1 MQSIP
6 QYRLQKNHIK
16 EKGMMYYMR
25 SQIGKKGVT
34 CSFCG
39 KNSIVEDFDTKE
51 KSCSSCGTVDDEPNI
66 DYSTDETKKEGSG
79 GRTGP
84 QENAMMSK
92 GAMISGKDVSGKQVK
107 STYVVNG
114 ESRDLVKEII
124 TQDKHSKLNGQ
135 QTTIKANNEI
145 TRLCDKLKINEEVKQ
160 RGAEIFR
167 DVKKEKMTA
176 GRDALVLSGACL
188 YAACRESG
196 QSKTIKDFMK
206 HCNCKTT
213 KFIRYFRTVQKTF
226 EIQTEIMSP
235 KKYTSQI
242 ASKTEPPI
250 STIIERIACDVV
262 DQLKDKAGKDPVG
275 LAAAALFY
283 VCRSKNIDQP
293 TLRNIAHAAGVNEVT
308 VRNRIKDIEKSYK
321 K

>member
-1 MQSIP
+1 MQ
-6 QYRLQKNHIK
+6 YVKNQLK
-16 EKGMMYYMR
+16 ET
-25 SQIGKKGVT
+25 STTCIVCGKK
-34 CSFCG
+34 
-39 KNSIVEDFDTKE
+39 SIVEDFETKE
-51 KSCSSCGTVDDEPNI
+51 KSCSGCGAVVDEPSI
-66 DYSTDETKKEGSG
+66 DYATDETKKEGSG

-84 QENAMMSK
+84 QEDPMMQM
-92 GAMISGKDVSGKQVK
+92 GTMISQTGKDAFGKQVK
-107 STYVVNG
+107 ATYVENG
-114 ESRDLVKEII
+114 KSNNYLYGII
-124 TQDKHSKLNGQ
+124 TQDKRSKSKGRK
-135 QTTIKANNEI
+135 TIIKANNEI
-145 TRLCDKLKINEEVKQ
+145 TRLCNELKINEEIKQ
-160 RGAEIFR
+160 RGAEIFKDAKR
-167 DVKKEKMTA
+167 EKMVA
-176 GRDALVLSGACL
+176 GRDTLSFSAACL
-188 YAACRESG
+188 YLACRESG

-275 LAAAALFY
+275 LAAAALCY
-283 VCRSKNIDQP
+283 VCRSKNKDQP

-308 VRNRIKDIEKSYK
+308 VRNRIKDIEKVYNK

>member
-1 MQSIP
+1 M
-6 QYRLQKNHIK
+6 KNQVKKAGGTCI
-16 EKGMMYYMR
+16 EC
-25 SQIGKKGVT
+25 GKK
-34 CSFCG
+34 
-39 KNSIVEDFDTKE
+39 SIVEDFETKE
-51 KSCSSCGTVDDEPNI
+51 KSCSGCGAVVDEPSI
-66 DYSTDETKKEGSG
+66 DYATDETKKEGSG

-84 QENAMMSK
+84 QEDPMMQM
-92 GAMISGKDVSGKQVK
+92 GTMISQTGKDASGKQVK
-107 STYVVNG
+107 TTYVENG
-114 ESRDLVKEII
+114 KTKNYLYGIT
-124 TQDKHSKLNGQ
+124 TQDKRSKSKGRK
-135 QTTIKANNEI
+135 TIIKANNEI
-145 TRLCDKLKINEEVKQ
+145 TRLCNELKINEEIKQ

-176 GRDALVLSGACL
+176 GRDALVLSAACL
-188 YAACRESG
+188 YLACRESG

-275 LAAAALFY
+275 LAAAALCY
-283 VCRSKNIDQP
+283 VCRSKNKDQP
-293 TLRNIAHAAGVNEVT
+293 TLRNIALAASVNEVT
-308 VRNRIKDIEKSYK
+308 VRNRIKDIEKYYNK
-321 K
+321 KG